1 MAKWACILNGQSVEA
16 DVIPNATLAEA
27 LRESANA
34 LEVKVACGEGTC
46 AACTVEVNGELIRS
60 CLYPAF
66 RAKGTNITTAAQY
79 ADGPIAQAIAEHGG
93 LQCGFC
99 TPGMVVTT
107 HSLVHKEGVASTPE
121 SMRKALGGNL
131 CRCTGYM
138 QLLEG
143 AAAGLKKAREQS

>member
-1 MAKWACILNGQSVEA
+1 MAKWICTLNGEAVEA
-16 DVIPNATLAEA
+16 EVAPNATLAEA
-27 LRESANA
+27 LRNSANA

-46 AACTVEVNGELIRS
+46 AACTVEIDGELVRS

-66 RAKGTNITTAAQY
+66 RAKGAEITTAAQY
-79 ADGPIAQAIAEHGG
+79 ADGPIAQAIAQHGG

-107 HSLVHKEGVASTPE
+107 HNLVGKKDIEHTPE
-121 SMRKALGGNL
+121 GMRKALGGNL

-138 QLLEG
+138 QLIEG
-143 AAAGLKKAREQS
+143 AAAGLKKAREKS